1 MKTAYAI
8 YFGAFLTVGALVVVS
23 SAGGWL
29 PQDLPESLVS
39 PAQSTLRESIAYY
52 LRWMAVIMIVPMPF
66 ICLIAWWRYHRRHN
80 RVNYP
85 KRRGQ
90 VTQLPDNLP
99 APLVSVLKSREVSDR
114 TLLTIV
120 LDMCSKGSLE
130 LHGGV
135 SLGGRYYLGQ
145 SGEPEHDWERSI
157 LDSMP
162 KTRFKPMDLKN
173 RLRRHKDDISKQI
186 DDYLQRIGWFD
197 GEPLGDKN
205 TGSSSG
211 IVETCFVFAAML
223 AGIGCGMWADW
234 YWPVWASSLT
244 GMACGV
250 VYLITGFLAVA
261 AASADL
267 PPTELGQR
275 EISLWRQ
282 CERSFIRIAAAAA
295 DTRDRDR
302 LLPYAVALNA
312 ANPWFFGQSPSWF
325 SVDGKQEGDGFRE
338 TALFGQFIMDDA
350 WGLAGRPSKGGSTS
364 GGGGFGGDAGGD
376 GGGGG

>member
-1 MKTAYAI
+1 MKMASAI
-8 YFGAFLTVGALVVVS
+8 NIVPILTVIALVAVLMS
-23 SAGGWL
+23 GTACFQSEL
-29 PQDLPESLVS
+29 

-85 KRRGQ
+85 KRRGR
-90 VTQLPDNLP
+90 VMQLPGDEP
-99 APLVSVLKSREVSDR
+99 APVISVLKSREVSDR

-120 LDMCSKGSLE
+120 LDMCNKGMLE
-130 LHGGV
+130 LHTGLEGWYV
-135 SLGGRYYLGQ
+135 LGQ
-145 SGEPEHDWERSI
+145 SGEPEHDWERLI
-157 LDSMP
+157 LDSIP
-162 KTRFKPMDLKN
+162 KTRFKPNDLKN
-173 RLRRHKDDISKQI
+173 RLRRHKDDISNQI

-205 TGSSSG
+205 NGPFSLA
-211 IVETCFVFAAML
+211 ETCFVFAAML

-244 GMACGV
+244 GMACGA
-250 VYLITGFLAVA
+250 VYLITGLLAVGA
-261 AASADL
+261 AAADL
-267 PPTELGQR
+267 PPTDLGQR

-282 CERSFIRIAAAAA
+282 CEGSFIRIAAAA
-295 DTRDRDR
+295 DTRERDR

-312 ANPWFFGQSPSWF
+312 AKPWFSRPWF
-325 SVDGKQEGDGFRE
+325 SADGQHKGYGFRE
-338 TALFGQFIMDDA
+338 TMLFDAFIMDDA
-350 WGLAGRPSKGGSTS
+350 WDLAGRPSKGGSTS
-364 GGGGFGGDAGGD
+364 GGGRFGGDAGGD

>member
-8 YFGAFLTVGALVVVS
+8 YFVAFLTVGALVVMS
-23 SAGGWL
+23 SAGDWL
-29 PQDLPESLVS
+29 PQGLPESMVS

-85 KRRGQ
+85 KRRGR
-90 VTQLPDNLP
+90 VMQLPDNLP

-130 LHGGV
+130 LHTGLEGWYV
-135 SLGGRYYLGQ
+135 LGQ
-145 SGEPEHDWERSI
+145 SGEPEHDWERLI
-157 LDSMP
+157 LDSIP
-162 KTRFKPMDLKN
+162 KTRFKPNDLKN
-173 RLRRHKDDISKQI
+173 RLRRHKDDISNQI

-250 VYLITGFLAVA
+250 VYLCTAFVAVSG
-261 AASADL
+261 ASADL

-282 CERSFIRIAAAAA
+282 CEGSFPRIAAAAN
-295 DTRDRDR
+295 TQERDR

-312 ANPWFFGQSPSWF
+312 ANPWFSGQSPSWF
-325 SVDGKQEGDGFRE
+325 SADGKQEGFGFRE

-350 WGLAGRPSKGGSTS
+350 WGLAGRPSKHGSTS
-364 GGGGFGGDAGGD
+364 RGGGFGGDAGGD

>member
-1 MKTAYAI
+1 MKTASAI
-8 YFGAFLTVGALVVVS
+8 NIVPILTVIALVAVLMS
-23 SAGGWL
+23 GTACFQS
-29 PQDLPESLVS
+29 ES

-66 ICLIAWWRYHRRHN
+66 ICLIAWWRYYRRHN

-85 KRRGQ
+85 KRRGR
-90 VTQLPDNLP
+90 VMQLPDNLP

-135 SLGGRYYLGQ
+135 SLGGRYYLEQ

-162 KTRFKPMDLKN
+162 KTRFKPKDLKN

-250 VYLITGFLAVA
+250 VYLCTAFVAVSG
-261 AASADL
+261 ASADL

-282 CERSFIRIAAAAA
+282 CERSFIRIAAAA
-295 DTRDRDR
+295 DTRERDR

-312 ANPWFFGQSPSWF
+312 AKPWFFDQSRSWF

-338 TALFGQFIMDDA
+338 TALFGEFIMDDA

-364 GGGGFGGDAGGD
+364 GGGFGGDAGGD

>member
-1 MKTAYAI
+1 M
-8 YFGAFLTVGALVVVS
+8 
-23 SAGGWL
+23 
-29 PQDLPESLVS
+29 
-39 PAQSTLRESIAYY
+39 
-52 LRWMAVIMIVPMPF
+52 
-66 ICLIAWWRYHRRHN
+66 
-80 RVNYP
+80 
-85 KRRGQ
+85 
-90 VTQLPDNLP
+90 
-99 APLVSVLKSREVSDR
+99 
-114 TLLTIV
+114 
-120 LDMCSKGSLE
+120 
-130 LHGGV
+130 
-135 SLGGRYYLGQ
+135 
-145 SGEPEHDWERSI
+145 I
-157 LDSMP
+157 LDSIP
-162 KTRFKPMDLKN
+162 KTRFKPNDLKN
-173 RLRRHKDDISKQI
+173 RLRRHKDDISNQI

-197 GEPLGDKN
+197 GEPLGGKN

-250 VYLITGFLAVA
+250 VYLCTAFLAVSG
-261 AASADL
+261 ASADL

-282 CERSFIRIAAAAA
+282 CEGSFPRIAAGAN
-295 DTRDRDR
+295 TQERDR

-312 ANPWFFGQSPSWF
+312 ANPWFSGQSPSWF
-325 SVDGKQEGDGFRE
+325 SADGKQEGFGFRE

-350 WGLAGRPSKGGSTS
+350 WGLAGRPSKHGSTS

>member
-8 YFGAFLTVGALVVVS
+8 YFVAFLTVGALVVVS
-23 SAGGWL
+23 SAGDWL
-29 PQDLPESLVS
+29 PQDLPESLMS

-52 LRWMAVIMIVPMPF
+52 LRWMAVVTIVPMPF

-80 RVNYP
+80 WVNYP
-85 KRRGQ
+85 KRRGL
-90 VTQLPDNLP
+90 VMQLPGNLP

-135 SLGGRYYLGQ
+135 SFGGRYYLGQ

-162 KTRFKPMDLKN
+162 KTGFKPEDLKN

-211 IVETCFVFAAML
+211 LVENVLCFRGDACRDMLRDVGGLVL
-223 AGIGCGMWADW
+223 AGVGQQSDRNGLRCSVLVYGNPGC
-234 YWPVWASSLT
+234 
-244 GMACGV
+244 
-250 VYLITGFLAVA
+250 
-261 AASADL
+261 
-267 PPTELGQR
+267 
-275 EISLWRQ
+275 
-282 CERSFIRIAAAAA
+282 
-295 DTRDRDR
+295 
-302 LLPYAVALNA
+302 
-312 ANPWFFGQSPSWF
+312 
-325 SVDGKQEGDGFRE
+325 
-338 TALFGQFIMDDA
+338 
-350 WGLAGRPSKGGSTS
+350 
-364 GGGGFGGDAGGD
+364 
-376 GGGGG
+376 

>member
-8 YFGAFLTVGALVVVS
+8 YFVAFLTVGALVVVG
-23 SAGGWL
+23 SAGDWL

-85 KRRGQ
+85 KRHGR
-90 VTQLPDNLP
+90 VMQLPGDEP
-99 APLVSVLKSREVSDR
+99 APVISVLKSREVSDR

-120 LDMCSKGSLE
+120 LDMCNKGILE
-130 LHGGV
+130 LHTGLEGWYV
-135 SLGGRYYLGQ
+135 LGQ

-162 KTRFKPMDLKN
+162 KTRFKPNDLKN
-173 RLRRHKDDISKQI
+173 RLRRHKDDISNQI

-197 GEPLGDKN
+197 GGPLGDKN
-205 TGSSSG
+205 IGSSSG
-211 IVETCFVFAAML
+211 SVEACFVFAAML

-261 AASADL
+261 AAYADL

-282 CERSFIRIAAAAA
+282 CEGSFPRIATAA
-295 DTRDRDR
+295 DTRERDR

-312 ANPWFFGQSPSWF
+312 AKPWFSRPWF
-325 SVDGKQEGDGFRE
+325 SADGQHK
-338 TALFGQFIMDDA
+338 FIMDDA